1 MAAIGVSQEFQRV
14 WSAYQRDTKT
24 AAPQYTFA
32 KADRRVTC
40 YYFYLWDEDFGPAF
54 IKVCAYFP
62 YPAKIWV
69 NGHEWAKRQ
78 ALKAGIGFTELSN
91 GFASCEDPAGLQE
104 ICDRLQPGTIEVFAQ
119 RWLHRHPDALRKQG
133 PRRRVLAGVLDAA
146 GRGLPHH
153 RLRRARAGPG
163 PSSRR

>member
-1 MAAIGVSQEFQRV
+1 MRT
-14 WSAYQRDTKT
+14 SA
-24 AAPQYTFA
+24 
-32 KADRRVTC
+32 
-40 YYFYLWDEDFGPAF
+40 PAF

-78 ALKAGIGFTELSN
+78 ALRAGIGFTALSN
-91 GFASCEDPAGLQE
+91 GFASCDDPDALQA

-119 RWLHRHPDALRKQG
+119 RWLHRLPMPFG
-133 PRRRVLAGVLDAA
+133 PPTRTPGTGGSCPCGRSRSPAPSSSTPPAA
-146 GRGLPHH
+146 
-153 RLRRARAGPG
+153 PG

>member
-1 MAAIGVSQEFQRV
+1 M
-14 WSAYQRDTKT
+14 
-24 AAPQYTFA
+24 
-32 KADRRVTC
+32 TC

-78 ALKAGIGFTELSN
+78 AARAGIGFTELSN
-91 GFASCEDPAGLQE
+91 GFAACDDPRALQE

-119 RWLHRHPDALRKQG
+119 RWLHRLPLPSARPISG
-133 PRRRVLAGVLDAA
+133 PGTG
-146 GRGLPHH
+146 GRSPC
-153 RLRRARAGPG
+153 ARSRSPAPWCSTRPAGPG
-163 PSSRR
+163 RSSRR